1 MMRPARAAGSARID
15 AAPPSATIS
24 GGTMMAAEAAST
36 TGHDEVQVVARWL
49 VGLRWVVFSLL
60 AITLPVGQRYF
71 DFEVVWPV
79 ALPALALVL
88 GFNLF
93 AMRRL
98 RAGIAPS
105 ARGVAA
111 GVAFD
116 LVAIA
121 AVLAASGGAANP
133 FSALFFVHVAL
144 AASLLPA
151 RTTFALSGLA
161 ACLFASLFFLPVG
174 ACCPNP
180 AHGAFS
186 NHLYGMW
193 MAFVLSAGLV
203 AYVLSQA
210 RRTLDARQR
219 EIERLREREQENAR
233 FAALG
238 TLAAG
243 TAHELATPLG
253 TIAVLA
259 GELADRAGTGE
270 IDPRTSALAIRDQ
283 VKRCREVI
291 TKMQAG
297 AQAAAAA
304 HAETSLDVAVE
315 RAVETWR
322 AAHPEVAIVV
332 RAQAGDALVSLG
344 APEIEA
350 ALCALL
356 DNALHASMAGATDPL
371 RGSSTGQAP
380 IEVVAR
386 RAETGSS
393 ISVEDHGP
401 GVAPHLAGRLGEPF
415 LTTKEPGEGMG
426 LGLFLVRAMVEQ
438 VGGRLEVAARAPRGT
453 RVTLHLAE
461 VAGS

>member
-1 MMRPARAAGSARID
+1 MEAQTVSEGAPRA
-15 AAPPSATIS
+15 
-24 GGTMMAAEAAST
+24 
-36 TGHDEVQVVARWL
+36 DEVQVVARWL
-49 VGLRWVVFSLL
+49 VGLRWVVFTLL
-60 AITLPVGQRYF
+60 AITLPIGQRYF
-71 DFEVVWPV
+71 DFEVVWAV
-79 ALPALALVL
+79 ALPALLLV
-88 GFNLF
+88 FACNLW

-98 RAGIAPS
+98 RAGTRQSSRA
-105 ARGVAA
+105 VAA

-151 RTTFALSGLA
+151 RTTFALSALA

-174 ACCPNP
+174 ACCPNHP

-210 RRTLDARQR
+210 RRALDARQR
-219 EIERLREREQENAR
+219 EIERLRERELGNAR

-259 GELADRAGTGE
+259 GELAEVRAGSSV
-270 IDPRTSALAIRDQ
+270 DPRASALAIRDQ
-283 VKRCREVI
+283 VARCREVI

-304 HAETSLDVAVE
+304 HTETRLDVAVE

-322 AAHPEVAIVV
+322 AAHPDVAVVV
-332 RAQAGDALVSLG
+332 RADADGALVPLPAS
-344 APEIEA
+344 EIEA

-356 DNALHASMAGATDPL
+356 DNALHASPGA
-371 RGSSTGQAP
+371 AP

-386 RAETGSS
+386 RAERGSS
-393 ISVEDHGP
+393 VSVEDQGP

-426 LGLFLVRAMVEQ
+426 LGLFLVRTMVEQ
-438 VGGRLEVAARAPRGT
+438 VGGRLEVAARAPCGT
-453 RVTLHLAE
+453 RVTLHLAG
-461 VAGS
+461 VTAS